1 VQNACTFLGISK
13 GVDNPQ
19 QNCSEDEG
27 SRIAVNVAKLPGLLS
42 KPQCSAWK
50 VIDHAF
56 GEMFSGV
63 AI

>member
-1 VQNACTFLGISK
+1 VYFFGNFERCGQSAAKLLSK
-13 GVDNPQ
+13 
-19 QNCSEDEG
+19 DEG